1 MDINLSGLFRD
12 STVRDWIYS
21 TRRSYTMMVPMPVT
35 DRFIATA
42 RSNVH
47 LKTLDDVPLCT
58 HKQSASKAAQR
69 LVGPIFAKDIA
80 SAKAWNKPLC
90 QVCLYVAAMVARMSS
105 DVPWCK
111 KKKGSLAA
119 YRPRCWRG
127 GVPL

>member
-1 MDINLSGLFRD
+1 
-12 STVRDWIYS
+12 
-21 TRRSYTMMVPMPVT
+21 MMVPMPVT

-111 KKKGSLAA
+111 KKKGKPSCLQASVLE
-119 YRPRCWRG
+119 RG
-127 GVPL
+127 GSPLGGTVVVVSF